1 MVAAPSGLGNRN
13 GLLDTVNER
22 RYMTVH
28 PGLFGR
34 RQRTATARPEY
45 SVETDAYPPLFP
57 LKSQ

>member
-22 RYMTVH
+22 RYVTSIRVYLAVDKNRD
-28 PGLFGR
+28 GK
-34 RQRTATARPEY
+34 TEY
-45 SVETDAYPPLFP
+45 SVETDAYPPLLP